1 MISLSLTVEMFKVYY
16 IWLIKNLGMSNRGH
30 IKTEKDR
37 RAIKLLFENNEYDYY
52 CPKINNFR
60 IK

>member
-1 MISLSLTVEMFKVYY
+1 
-16 IWLIKNLGMSNRGH
+16 MSNRGH